1 MPTSAQVTVGA
12 TATLLVAS
20 TGFDQTVWLH
30 NSGGGIV
37 YLGDSGVTTT
47 NGYKLDN
54 GDKMQ
59 LLVGDHEGLYG
70 VTTAGTNTVGVLK
83 QIN

>member
-1 MPTSAQVTVGA
+1 MPTSAQVSVGT
-12 TATLLVAS
+12 TATVLVAA

-37 YLGDSGVTTT
+37 YLGDSGVTTS

-70 VTTAGTNTVGVLK
+70 VTASATNTVGVLK

>member
-1 MPTSAQVTVGA
+1 MPTSAQVSVNSTPTILA
-12 TATLLVAS
+12 AA

-30 NSGGGIV
+30 NSGGGVV
-37 YLGDSGVTTT
+37 YIGAANVSTT

-54 GDKMQ
+54 GDKME
-59 LLVGDHEGLYG
+59 LPVGDHEALYG
-70 VTTAGTNTVGVLK
+70 VTASGTNTVCVLT

>member
-1 MPTSAQVTVGA
+1 MPTSAQVSVGV

-37 YLGDSGVTTT
+37 YLADSGVTTS

-70 VTTAGTNTVGVLK
+70 VTASGTNTVGVLK

>member
-1 MPTSAQVTVGA
+1 MPTSAQVSVSDTP
-12 TATLLVAS
+12 TLLVAS

-37 YLGDSGVTTT
+37 YLGDANVSTA

-59 LLVGDHEGLYG
+59 LLVGDNEGLYG
-70 VTTAGTNTVGVLK
+70 VTASGTNTVGVLK
-83 QIN
+83 QVN

>member
-1 MPTSAQVTVGA
+1 MPTSAQVSVGTTV
-12 TATLLVAS
+12 TLLVAS

-37 YLGDSGVTTT
+37 YLGDSGVTTS

-70 VTTAGTNTVGVLK
+70 VTASGTNTVGVLK

>member
-1 MPTSAQVTVGA
+1 MPTSAQVSVGV

-37 YLGDSGVTTT
+37 YLGDANVSTA

-59 LLVGDHEGLYG
+59 LLVGDNEGLYA
-70 VTTAGTNTVGVLK
+70 VTASGTNTVGVLK

>member
-1 MPTSAQVTVGA
+1 MPTSSQVTVNT
-12 TATLLVAS
+12 TATVLVAANIM
-20 TGFDQTVWLH
+20 DQTVWLH

-37 YLGDSGVTTT
+37 YLGDANVSTA

-59 LLVGDHEGLYG
+59 LLVGDNEGLYG
-70 VTTAGTNTVGVLK
+70 VTASGTNTVGVLK
-83 QIN
+83 QVN

>member
-1 MPTSAQVTVGA
+1 MPTSAQVSVG
-12 TATLLVAS
+12 TTPTLLVAS

-30 NSGGGIV
+30 NSGGGTV
-37 YLGDSGVTTT
+37 FLGDSSVTTA

-59 LLVGDHEGLYG
+59 LLVGDHEGLYAI
-70 VTTAGTNTVGVLK
+70 TAAGTNTVGVLK

>member
-1 MPTSAQVTVGA
+1 MPTSAQVSVG
-12 TATLLVAS
+12 TTTTLLVAS

-37 YLGDSGVTTT
+37 YLGDSGVTTS

-70 VTTAGTNTVGVLK
+70 VTASGTNTVGVLK

>member
-1 MPTSAQVTVGA
+1 MPSNAQVSVTA
-12 TATLLVAS
+12 TATVLVAS
-20 TGFDQTVWLH
+20 TAFDQTVWLH
-30 NSGGGIV
+30 NSGGGVV
-37 YLGDSGVTTT
+37 YIGDSTVTSA

-59 LLVGDHEGLYG
+59 LLVGDHEGLWG
-70 VTTAGTNTVGVLK
+70 ITASGTNVVCVLK

>member
-1 MPTSAQVTVGA
+1 MPTSAQVSVSDTP
-12 TATLLVAS
+12 TLLVAS

-37 YLGDSGVTTT
+37 YLGDSGVTTS
-47 NGYKLDN
+47 NRYKLDN

-70 VTTAGTNTVGVLK
+70 VTASGTNTVCVLK

>member
-1 MPTSAQVTVGA
+1 MPTSAQVSVGT

-30 NSGGGIV
+30 NSSGGIV
-37 YLGDSGVTTT
+37 YLGDSGVTTS

-70 VTTAGTNTVGVLK
+70 VTASGTNTVGVLK

>member
-1 MPTSAQVTVGA
+1 MPTSAQVSVADTP
-12 TATLLVAS
+12 TLLVAS

-30 NSGGGIV
+30 NSGGGVV
-37 YLGDSGVTTT
+37 YIGAANVSTT

-70 VTTAGTNTVGVLK
+70 VTASGTNTVGVLK

>member
-1 MPTSAQVTVGA
+1 MPSNAQVSVGT
-12 TATLLVAS
+12 TATVLVAL
-20 TGFDQTVWLH
+20 TNFDQTVWLH
-30 NSGGGIV
+30 NSGGGVV
-37 YLGDSGVTTT
+37 YIGDSTVTSA

-59 LLVGDHEGLYG
+59 LLVGDHEGLWG
-70 VTTAGTNTVGVLK
+70 ITASGTNVVCVLK

>member
-1 MPTSAQVTVGA
+1 MPTSAQVSVGVAATV
-12 TATLLVAS
+12 LVAS

-37 YLGDSGVTTT
+37 YLGDSGVTTS

-70 VTTAGTNTVGVLK
+70 VTASGTNTVGVLK

>member
-1 MPTSAQVTVGA
+1 MPTSAQVSVGV

-37 YLGDSGVTTT
+37 YLGDSGVTTS

-70 VTTAGTNTVGVLK
+70 VPASGTNTVGVLK

>member
-1 MPTSAQVTVGA
+1 MPTSAQVSVEV
-12 TATLLVAS
+12 TATVLVAS

-37 YLGDSGVTTT
+37 YLGDSGVTTS
-47 NGYKLDN
+47 NGYKLDSN
-54 GDKMQ
+54 DKMQ

-70 VTTAGTNTVGVLK
+70 VTASGTNTVCVLK

>member
-1 MPTSAQVTVGA
+1 MPTSAQVSVST
-12 TATLLVAS
+12 TATLLIAS

-37 YLGDSGVTTT
+37 YLGDSGVTTS

-54 GDKMQ
+54 
-59 LLVGDHEGLYG
+59 
-70 VTTAGTNTVGVLK
+70 AN
-83 QIN
+83 

>member
-1 MPTSAQVTVGA
+1 MPTSAQVSVGT
-12 TATLLVAS
+12 TATVLVAS

-37 YLGDSGVTTT
+37 YLGDSGVTTS

-54 GDKMQ
+54 NDKMQ

-70 VTTAGTNTVGVLK
+70 VTASGTNTVCVLK

>member
-1 MPTSAQVTVGA
+1 MPTSAQVSVGT

-37 YLGDSGVTTT
+37 YLGDSGVTTS

-54 GDKMQ
+54 GDKME
-59 LLVGDHEGLYG
+59 LPVGDNEALYG
-70 VTTAGTNTVGVLK
+70 VTSSGTNTVGVLK